1 MKKQD
6 ITYLMRFELFCPS
19 KFISELFEKVKA
31 LGFRVDSNNAII
43 IDSSIF
49 VQRIHSIHRLLYY
62 YLQNMEDDDELIN
75 IAFVSTT
82 DHVYL
87 RTAGRQRKFN
97 TEDERQ
103 QHLKQYKH
111 NYYLTKIK
119 NKEVKAL
126 NEVKSIEQSESHPS
140 ASTNDEKALKANDS

>member
-6 ITYLMRFELFCPS
+6 ITNLMRFEVFCPS
-19 KFISELFEKVKA
+19 KFISELYEKVKA
-31 LGFRVDSNNAII
+31 LGFRVDSNNDII
-43 IDSSIF
+43 IDSSMF

-75 IAFVSTT
+75 IVFVSTN
-82 DHVYL
+82 DPVYL

-97 TEDERQ
+97 TKEEQQ

-119 NKEVKAL
+119 KNKEGVAL
-126 NEVKSIEQSESHPS
+126 NKVKR
-140 ASTNDEKALKANDS
+140 DDVLKADVS